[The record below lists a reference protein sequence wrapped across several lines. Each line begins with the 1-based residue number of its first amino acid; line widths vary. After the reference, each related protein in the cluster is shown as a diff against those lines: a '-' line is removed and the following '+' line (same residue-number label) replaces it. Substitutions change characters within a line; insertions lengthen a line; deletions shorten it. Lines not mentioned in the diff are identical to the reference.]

1 MSTLWHAVSPL
12 RPHAHYVPQEL
23 QADLE
28 RQRRIRLHAAMI
40 EARDRQEA
48 AQIVAAEQAVVRQV
62 QAPSQQVQQS
72 RHEGIDATLGTAP
85 LSEAQQDPL
94 LRTDTPQTQT
104 VTDQSSDQSSPW
116 KPPPRDEPHSW
127 QPRASV
133 RRGS

>member
-1 MSTLWHAVSPL
+1 
-12 RPHAHYVPQEL
+12 
-23 QADLE
+23 
-28 RQRRIRLHAAMI
+28 MI
-40 EARDRQEA
+40 EARVRQEA
-48 AQIVAAEQAVVRQV
+48 AQIAAAEQAVVRQV

-72 RHEGIDATLGTAP
+72 RHEDIDATLGTAP
-85 LSEAQQDPL
+85 SVSEAQQDPL
-94 LRTDTPQTQT
+94 LRTDMPQTQT